1 MALEGLG
8 GLSQLLEDGEGL
20 RLMIE
25 TSELEVEVLK
35 LDQVSL
41 LLSRRLHTR
50 ILCPSHF
57 ADYVALP

>member
-1 MALEGLG
+1 
-8 GLSQLLEDGEGL
+8 
-20 RLMIE
+20 MIE